1 MELHKT
7 KLTEMLGIKYPIIM
21 APMFLVSNTK
31 MVIEAVNAGI
41 TGAIPA
47 LNYRTIKEL
56 DSALKE
62 LKTANCKPFGINLIV
77 NKSNIKFKDQ
87 LRVCVENNVDFII
100 TSLGS
105 PKPVIDACK
114 PKGIKV
120 FCDVVDVKY
129 AKKVEELGADAVI
142 AVNSDAGGHAG
153 DKNVKELIPLLNKE
167 CNIPVISAGG
177 IGDGKGI
184 KNVLEEG
191 ACGLSMGTIF
201 IACQEA
207 QISQDYKQAIV
218 DHGAKDIVFT
228 TKLSGTPCT
237 VINTPFVQEIGTKE
251 SWLEWVLNKN
261 KLLKKYAKMLIA
273 YKGMKML
280 EKSAFSASYK
290 NMWCAGPS
298 CEFVDEIRPVKKIVS
313 DLINEFHDSQNF
325 QKDVE

>member
-1 MELHKT
+1 MKT
-7 KLTEMLGIKYPIIM
+7 QLTEMLSIKYPIIM

-31 MVIEAVNAGI
+31 MVKSAVNSGI

-47 LNYRTIKEL
+47 LNYRTISEFEL
-56 DSALKE
+56 ALKE
-62 LKTANCKPFGINLIV
+62 LKEANCKPFGINLIV

-87 LRVCVENNVDFII
+87 LRVCVENEVDYII

-120 FCDVVDVKY
+120 FCDVVDIKY

-142 AVNSDAGGHAG
+142 AVNSDAGGHSGPSKA
-153 DKNVKELIPLLNKE
+153 KNLIPELVSE

-184 KNVLEEG
+184 QEMLDLG

-201 IACQEA
+201 IACEEA
-207 QISQDYKQAIV
+207 DISQDYKQAIV
-218 DHGAKDIVFT
+218 DHGEKDIVLT

-237 VINTPFVQEIGTKE
+237 VINTPFVQKIGTKE
-251 SWLEWVLNKN
+251 SWLEWILNKN
-261 KLLKKYAKMLIA
+261 KKLKKYAKMAIA

-280 EKSAFSASYK
+280 EKSAFKASYK

-298 CEFVDEIRPVKKIVS
+298 CEYVDDIKPVSGIVESLVGELKEFNQPEMEIS
-313 DLINEFHDSQNF
+313 
-325 QKDVE
+325 